1 MGIQPALEMVA
12 EALSLAHRA
21 NPLAAPPPHWHRW
34 HFDDGTIV
42 GTLPQLNEALSIL
55 QPALLAVG
63 CTISVHKTTIWG
75 PGAAGGLARLP
86 ASIPASSVLHVPW
99 TPTSGIVVL
108 GCPLHPPGSPSFLEH
123 ELAATVAK
131 LEKVCGNLRRVPDP
145 QVQLALLRSSVNAC
159 RLNYLLRTC
168 NTTGL
173 QALLARADLALRA
186 VCRRW

>member
-1 MGIQPALEMVA
+1 M
-12 EALSLAHRA
+12 
-21 NPLAAPPPHWHRW
+21 
-34 HFDDGTIV
+34 
-42 GTLPQLNEALSIL
+42 
-55 QPALLAVG
+55 
-63 CTISVHKTTIWG
+63 HKTTIWG

-86 ASIPASSVLHVPW
+86 ASSPASSVLHVPW

-173 QALLARADLALRA
+173 VTCART
-186 VCRRW
+186 RRTRMGAKKGHLIVTPNSCLPEPL